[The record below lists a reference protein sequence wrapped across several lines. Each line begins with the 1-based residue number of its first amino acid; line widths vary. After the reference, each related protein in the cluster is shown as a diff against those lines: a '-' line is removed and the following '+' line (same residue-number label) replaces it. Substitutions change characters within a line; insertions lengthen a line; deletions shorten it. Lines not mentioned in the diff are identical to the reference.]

1 MRQFLSVKDVNDVD
15 ALVKRALEIKAKK
28 ASGSASTNNNY
39 SKGKTIV
46 LLFFNPSLRTRLSTE
61 KAAQNLGMKVITM
74 NAGQGWQLEFEDGA
88 IMNLDK
94 AEHVKEAAGVIS
106 QYADLIGIRTFPS
119 LTDRDRDYG
128 EFVLKQFVKY
138 ASVPVISLESATL
151 HPLQSLTDL
160 LTIYEHKK
168 TDRPKVVL
176 TWAPHPRALPQAV
189 ANSFVEWMN
198 TAEVELVV
206 THPIGAELAPQFVE
220 NVQVEYDQERAFA
233 GADFI
238 YAKNW
243 SSYFEYGKI
252 ISPTKNWMVTAD
264 KMALTNQAK
273 FMHCLPVRRNV
284 VVSDEVI
291 DSSNSVVIGQAGNR
305 EFAAQA
311 VLEQLLNF
319 SHA

>member
-1 MRQFLSVKDVNDVD
+1 MRQLLSVKDVNDVD
-15 ALVKRALEIKAKK
+15 ALVKRALEIKAKR
-28 ASGSASTNNNY
+28 GFGTNS

-61 KAAQNLGMKVITM
+61 KAAQNLGMNVITM

-106 QYADLIGIRTFPS
+106 QYADLIGIRTFPT

-168 TDRPKVVL
+168 TERPKVVL

-189 ANSFVEWMN
+189 ANSFVEWMKK
-198 TAEVELVV
+198 AEVELVV
-206 THPIGAELAPQFVE
+206 THPESAELAPQFIE

-252 ISPTKNWMVTAD
+252 ISPTKDWMVTAD

-284 VVSDEVI
+284 VVSDEVL

-311 VLEQLLNF
+311 VLEQLLNL
-319 SHA
+319 AVYQM